1 MTWWFHLL
9 VRRVELLTQR
19 VVVFERVA
27 CAGGRM
33 MYGAQA
39 EPLLVMVKVETMLGS
54 VTRHTLCQWRSKGL
68 GDYSS
73 PGDLPAFESYDGYRA
88 CIATAFVIVQAGNLR
103 LSTRTWATGGPR
115 VITFTVLR

>member
-1 MTWWFHLL
+1 ML
-9 VRRVELLTQR
+9 
-19 VVVFERVA
+19 A
-27 CAGGRM
+27 SGGRM

-88 CIATAFVIVQAGNLR
+88 WYRNGLRHRAGGKLAIVNPHLGHRWPEGYYLY
-103 LSTRTWATGGPR
+103 G
-115 VITFTVLR
+115 VEVKK